1 MNDETN
7 KTAQK
12 CNHDPSQIW
21 GSKLRAKL
29 NCQKTFGDEKLILR
43 DAALLSP
50 NFDALA
56 AYLRS
61 AAPALA
67 QDSTLP
73 KETQKWIADGKLDS
87 LDGTRLKN
95 IFTAMAH
102 QHNALMR
109 SECVITSAAAHDQ
122 ILAAHAANGIIS
134 IPRKADPKKLT
145 FGFIKSAAYK
155 DAETTHNGKTFPVIT
170 LPSKI
175 TRLADI
181 TPDHP
186 LVKTLQ
192 SIYSLTNHDWLHQMT
207 LSAINPEICDYK
219 NTDRKVEKWAEKHF
233 QDSATRYPVFEF
245 GYNETLY
252 EGWAVYT
259 NAQLMNASPEG
270 KLLKAEI
277 LTTAM
282 QMINHG
288 KAYIE
293 KNNNSD
299 KAMKTAYWF
308 MLQTTKTLRNIIPI
322 DSFEMRC
329 FIEAAAT
336 HLPHPDRYTPQHI
349 EHIKYR
355 LYEGHDSFCLLQSPH
370 LAHDEARTEKF
381 TNFTQDNAKITAEV
395 IAHLDRKFG

>member
-1 MNDETN
+1 MSDETD

-29 NCQKTFGDEKLILR
+29 NCQQTFGDEKLILR

-61 AAPALA
+61 AAPALK
-67 QDSTLP
+67 QDTSLP
-73 KETQKWIADGKLDS
+73 KDTQKWIAEGKLDT
-87 LDGTRLKN
+87 LDGSRLQN
-95 IFTAMAH
+95 IFTAMARQH
-102 QHNALMR
+102 QALMR

-122 ILAAHAANGIIS
+122 IIASAANDITS

-145 FGFIKSAAYK
+145 FGFIKSAARK
-155 DAETTHNGKTFPVIT
+155 DGAQNYNGKTFPVIA
-170 LPSKI
+170 LPNKI
-175 TRLADI
+175 TRLSDI

-207 LSAINPEICDYK
+207 LSAVHPAICDYK
-219 NTDRKVEKWAEKHF
+219 KTDRKVEKWAEKHF
-233 QDSATRYPVFEF
+233 QDSAARYPVFDF

-270 KLLKAEI
+270 KLLKAEV

-355 LYEGHDSFCLLQSPH
+355 LYEGHDALCLLQSPH
-370 LAHDEARTEKF
+370 LAHNEEKTEKF
-381 TNFTQDNAKITAEV
+381 TNFTQDNAKITTEV

>member
-1 MNDETN
+1 MTKKQVE
-7 KTAQK
+7 APQPS
-12 CNHDPSQIW
+12 HDKSVHIW

-29 NCQKTFGDEKLILR
+29 DCQKTFGDEKLILR

-50 NFDALA
+50 NFEALA
-56 AYLRS
+56 LYLRS
-61 AAPALA
+61 ATPDLA
-67 QDSTLP
+67 QDTSLP
-73 KETQKWIADGKLDS
+73 KETQKWIADGKLDT

-95 IFTAMAH
+95 IFTAMAKQH
-102 QHNALMR
+102 QALMR
-109 SECVITSAAAHDQ
+109 NECVITSAAAHEQ
-122 ILAAHAANGIIS
+122 IIGNAANAITS
-134 IPRKADPKKLT
+134 IPRVADPKKLT
-145 FGFIKSAAYK
+145 FGFIKSAAKK
-155 DAETTHNGKTFPVIT
+155 DGGQARHGKTFPLVA

-175 TRLADI
+175 TRISDI

-207 LSAINPEICDYK
+207 LSAVHPAICDYK
-219 NTDRKVEKWAEKHF
+219 KTDRKVEKWAEKHF
-233 QDSATRYPVFEF
+233 QDSAARYPTFDF

-270 KLLKAEI
+270 KMLKAEI

-282 QMINHG
+282 QMINLG

-293 KNNNSD
+293 DNNHSD

-308 MLQTTKTLRNIIPI
+308 MLQTTKTLRNIIPV
-322 DSFEMRC
+322 DGFEMRC
-329 FIEAAAT
+329 FIEAAAS
-336 HLPHPDRYTPQHI
+336 HLPHPERYAQEHI

-355 LYEGHDSFCLLQSPH
+355 LYEGHDALCFLQSPH
-370 LAHDEARTEKF
+370 LAHDEVKKEKF
-381 TNFTQDNAKITAEV
+381 TNFTQDNAKITAEI
-395 IAHLDRKFG
+395 IAHLDHKFG